1 MFILLWFL
9 GHDRPSISRKVSSVT
24 NLKIL
29 FESHTAGTKA
39 ISYFCV
45 WAKMRKNGGSHGVA
59 WPFTGH
65 QSMQMVL
72 WLGESRLRE
81 SIDCWWHRR
90 CRGER
95 WWGSKRGW
103 QHGHPPGQ
111 QPVCDLRAISVTP
124 LGNGA
129 PRRGIPSCAPFPLVP
144 HRHHFCIRDV
154 WEWRRKAEGRPASQ
168 MGPRGSKAWWSGTLP
183 LSSVLVSKHH
193 LPYNLRGVLDMSF
206 WHNPLWR
213 TAKTRFCNQATP
225 PACLS

>member
-1 MFILLWFL
+1 MGENEEEW
-9 GHDRPSISRKVSSVT
+9 RKSRCSVT
-24 NLKIL
+24 IHGSPVNGPLTRW
-29 FESHTAGTKA
+29 ESPSWVHWLLVTPSVPWRKM
-39 ISYFCV
+39 
-45 WAKMRKNGGSHGVA
+45 MRK
-59 WPFTGH
+59 
-65 QSMQMVL
+65 QQ
-72 WLGESRLRE
+72 
-81 SIDCWWHRR
+81 
-90 CRGER
+90 
-95 WWGSKRGW
+95 RGW

-111 QPVCDLRAISVTP
+111 QSVCDLRAISVTP

-129 PRRGIPSCAPFPLVP
+129 PRRGIPSCAPFPLPVP